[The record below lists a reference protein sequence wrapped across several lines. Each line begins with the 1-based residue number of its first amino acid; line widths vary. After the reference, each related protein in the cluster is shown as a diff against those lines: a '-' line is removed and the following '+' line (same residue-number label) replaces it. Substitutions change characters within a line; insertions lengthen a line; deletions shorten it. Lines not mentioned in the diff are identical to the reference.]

1 MNSRTEEKLKDISGM
16 SKAVN
21 ELLHQAWERGYKYGY
36 KKAEEDLKK
45 DTEYGECEYEN
56 GKLLKRMS
64 GGYITYKVEYL
75 LDNLAREVG
84 LLESYR
90 KWKESKG
97 VTRE

>member
-36 KKAEEDLKK
+36 KKAEEDLKRY
-45 DTEYGECEYEN
+45 DECEYEN

-90 KWKESKG
+90 KWKESK
-97 VTRE
+97 EAEK